1 MSKKEYLGIIIDE
14 SRTNELPEYSQYLVK
29 SHYLRKDETIQE
41 GYARAAVCWGSDLAH
56 AQRLYDYASK
66 RWFMWASPAFSNA
79 ILKGEKPRSMPIS
92 CFLPYVG
99 DTIPDLMFQKLEF
112 SILSVIGGGL
122 GQSWNDVR
130 PVSDKAPGTI
140 PFIHEN
146 DGGVL
151 AWKQGKTRRG
161 ALAAYIGIDHPDSVE
176 FLRIRTPTGDSD
188 RKSLNIHHGYCISDD
203 FMQAFERGDALYPLT
218 NPSNQKQEGEID
230 PVQHF
235 IDTVMTR
242 SRTGEPFMYFK
253 DTANR
258 ALPLPQR
265 MLGLINHATNLC
277 TEITLAANEDRT
289 PVCCLSSVNQEMYP
303 EYKDDPYFIPD
314 LIEMLDNII
323 TFFIANIDC
332 IAEAYSNPMHQQL
345 IKLALSKV
353 KYSAM
358 RERSLGLGVMGWA
371 SLLQRLDI
379 AFASD
384 EAVQFGTKITEE
396 MKRQAH
402 EKSCQ
407 LGRERGVAPDIA
419 EYLELCEQKGINP
432 SKYWAQR
439 RNLHLLAYAPTSN
452 NSVIL
457 ATSPTTEPMF
467 GAVYSQE
474 MRTGIF
480 EIRNKYLSLKLES
493 YGKDTPEVWKQID
506 EDGGSVQGL
515 DFLTDH
521 DKLVYLCW
529 PEMSQMWIIKHAAG
543 RQPNVCQA
551 QSVNLNFVPGS
562 DINYVV
568 NVHYQGWKMGL
579 KSLYYYRTE
588 TAKKVEKV
596 NKSVARDTLEEI
608 KKTIVYGLT
617 TPPCPQCTAVKS
629 LLTANGIEF
638 EFIDLNEIKKTAAE
652 VTGRPVRSV
661 PQVYIDGEYIGGL
674 KEVMTHLAKKI
685 QEGAPETAPDCLA
698 CEG

>member
-14 SRTNELPEYSQYLVK
+14 SRTNDLPEYSQYLIK
-29 SHYLRKDETIQE
+29 SHYLRPGETIQE
-41 GYARAAVCWGSDLAH
+41 GYARAAVCWGSNLAH

-79 ILKGEKPRSMPIS
+79 ILKGEKPRAMPIS

-99 DTIPDLMFQKLEF
+99 DTIPDLMFQKIEF

-122 GQSWNDVR
+122 GQYWGDVR
-130 PVSDKAPGTI
+130 PVSDKAPGVI
-140 PFIHEN
+140 PFIHEK
-146 DGGVL
+146 DGGVK

-176 FLRIRTPTGDSD
+176 FLRMRTPTGDTD
-188 RKSLNIHHGYCISDD
+188 RKSLNLHHGYCISDD

-218 NPSNQKQEGEID
+218 NPATKLVDGEIN
-230 PVQHF
+230 PVEHF
-235 IDTVMTR
+235 VDTVQVR
-242 SRTGEPFMYFK
+242 ARTGEPFMYFK

-258 ALPLPQR
+258 FLPLPQR

-277 TEITLAANEDRT
+277 TEITLAANKERT

-303 EYKDDPYFIPD
+303 EYKNDPYFIPD

-323 TFFIANIDC
+323 TFFIENVMTIADAYPEGIDK
-332 IAEAYSNPMHQQL
+332 EL
-345 IKLALSKV
+345 IKMALSKV
-353 KYSAM
+353 KFSAE
-358 RERSLGLGVMGWA
+358 RERSIGLGVMGFA
-371 SLLQRLDI
+371 SLLQRLDM
-379 AFASD
+379 AYASQ
-384 EAVQFGTKITEE
+384 EAVDFGAQLSED

-402 EKSCQ
+402 DKSCQ

-419 EYLELCEQKGINP
+419 EYLELCEQKGVPP

-457 ATSPTTEPMF
+457 ATSPATEPMF
-467 GAVYSQE
+467 SVVYSQE

-480 EIRNKYLSLKLES
+480 EIRNKYLVAKLQSL
-493 YGKDTPEVWKQID
+493 GKDTPEVWQKID
-506 EDGGSVQGL
+506 DDGSSVQNL
-515 DFLTDH
+515 DFLSDH
-521 DKLVYLCW
+521 DKLVFLGW
-529 PEMSQMWIIKHAAG
+529 PEMNQMWVIDHAAG
-543 RQPNVCQA
+543 RQPHVCQA

-562 DINYVV
+562 EINYVV
-568 NVHYQGWKMGL
+568 NVHYQAWKKGL

-588 TAKKVEKV
+588 TVKKVERV
-596 NKSVARDTLEEI
+596 SNSVARDSLEEI
-608 KKTIVYGLT
+608 KKTIVYG
-617 TPPCPQCTAVKS
+617 TPTCQQCNAVKT
-629 LLTANGIEF
+629 LLTANGLEF
-638 EFIDLNEIKKTAAE
+638 EYIDLIAIGKTAAE
-652 VTGRPVRSV
+652 VTGRAVRSV
-661 PQVYIDGEYIGGL
+661 PQVYIEGEYVGGL
-674 KEVMTHLAKKI
+674 KEVMVYLATKT
-685 QEGAPETAPDCLA
+685 QESTPEESACLA